1 MRPLLLSFALLGV
14 CGTASAKTEDDMYA
28 KAAAEHVREALAQ
41 KDPLLW
47 KKGALVVPNADVA
60 KAIHRAV
67 AGAVYGKADVDS
79 ERPFRAVRSGDYWVV
94 FGSLPRGWVGGTAIT
109 VIRASDGR
117 VMRII
122 HEQ

>member
-1 MRPLLLSFALLGV
+1 MRALLVCFASFALCFAALAV
-14 CGTASAKTEDDMYA
+14 SEDEIYAQSAA
-28 KAAAEHVREALAQ
+28 QHVQEALRE
-41 KDPLLW
+41 KEPLPW
-47 KKGALVVPNADVA
+47 KKGALVVPAAEVA

-67 AGAVYGKADVDS
+67 AGAVYGKADVEKD
-79 ERPFRAVRSGDYWVV
+79 RPFRAIRSGEYWVV
-94 FGSLPRGWVGGTAIT
+94 FGSLPRGMVGGTAVT

>member
-1 MRPLLLSFALLGV
+1 I
-14 CGTASAKTEDDMYA
+14 ASASSEDDLYA
-28 KAAAEHVREALAQ
+28 QAAAEHVREAVAQ
-41 KDPLLW
+41 KQPMPW
-47 KKGALVVPNADVA
+47 KKGALVVPNAEVA
-60 KAIHRAV
+60 KSIHRVV

-94 FGSLPRGWVGGTAIT
+94 FGSLPRGWAGGTAIT

>member
-1 MRPLLLSFALLGV
+1 MKSPLLSLLFIGV
-14 CGTASAKTEDDMYA
+14 CGIASASSEDDMYVQ
-28 KAAAEHVREALAQ
+28 AAAEHVREAVAQ
-41 KDPLLW
+41 KQPLPW
-47 KKGALVVPNADVA
+47 KKGALVVPNGEVA

-67 AGAVYGKADVDS
+67 AGAVYGKADVDT
-79 ERPFRAVRSGDYWVV
+79 ERPFRAVRSGDFWVV
-94 FGSLPRGWVGGTAIT
+94 FGSLPRGRTGGTAIT